1 MAELLSVSE
10 PDQTSLPLSSS
21 QTQSVRIHFPDRFL
35 TTRTHGD
42 SSRSSSISFTSPA
55 QPMLQS
61 RPDGRAA
68 VDLTEGRRRVRSLGP
83 GPDSMVSGSK
93 TSRNTSQRHP
103 GSRRKDYTHSQGT
116 ALSPL
121 RVDSFLSDFE
131 PSAFSDEYDLCEF
144 SVTFS
149 LQPLNSWTA
158 LQQLTR
164 ASKHSLVQTFPE
176 RLLPIQIQ
184 RYCRTYSVPYTFSH
198 GDVNACRNNCMLR
211 LTKCHPRLT
220 HP

>member
-1 MAELLSVSE
+1 MCQPTRTVASWQLSFLVLLPNNLVMADLLSVSE
-10 PDQTSLPLSSS
+10 PNQTSLPLSSS
-21 QTQSVRIHFPDRFL
+21 QTQPVRIHFPDRFL

-61 RPDGRAA
+61 RSDGRAA

-83 GPDSMVSGSK
+83 DSVMSGSK
-93 TSRNTSQRHP
+93 MSRNAFQRHP
-103 GSRRKDYTHSQGT
+103 GSRRKNYTQSQGS

-121 RVDSFLSDFE
+121 KVDSFLSDFE

-149 LQPLNSWTA
+149 LQPL
-158 LQQLTR
+158 TR
-164 ASKHSLVQTFPE
+164 G
-176 RLLPIQIQ
+176 R
-184 RYCRTYSVPYTFSH
+184 RYDSS
-198 GDVNACRNNCMLR
+198 
-211 LTKCHPRLT
+211 
-220 HP
+220 